1 MLIKHDHI
9 EVWNNCL
16 STLRKTVTHQ
26 AYKTWFEPIKAV
38 ELKNNILTIQVPNNF
53 FYEWLE
59 EHFVEQLKQ
68 AITQE
73 LGSNGALQYQIQVE
87 NHKKL
92 GVNHQ
97 NSISSREV
105 QILNPFA
112 IPGLKKVKI
121 DHHLQ
126 DEYTFASLITGD
138 CNKLAIGAGHAI
150 AKKPGGTA
158 FNPLVIFGD
167 TGVGK
172 THISQAI
179 GHEVLSHFPEK
190 QILYI
195 SSELFTH
202 QVVQAIK
209 NNTTT
214 DFINYYN
221 FVEVLIIDD
230 IQFLSGKPKTQELF
244 FNIFNQL
251 HQKGKQIILT
261 SDRPP
266 KDLQGL
272 DERLISRFKWGLVAE
287 LTSPDFDTRMKILDL
302 KVEKEGLQL
311 SPEVKEYIC
320 THIKNNVRELE
331 GVIISL
337 VAQSTLN
344 RKKIDI
350 NLVKDVVKQ
359 FVSHEDTELSLEKI
373 KKLVAKHFDVPVEK
387 LHEKTRLRNVVV
399 ARQLSMYLAKTFTNS
414 SLKVIGDSFGG
425 RDHSTVIHSLKAV
438 QDLMDTDT
446 LFKDQVDDLVKLVQK

>member
-16 STLRKTVTHQ
+16 NTLRKTVSSQ
-26 AYKTWFEPIKAV
+26 AFKTWFEPIKAV
-38 ELKNNILTIQVPNNF
+38 ELKQQTLTILVPNNF
-53 FYEWLE
+53 FYDWLE

-68 AITQE
+68 AVTKE
-73 LGSNGALQYQIQVE
+73 LGNRGSLRYQIQVE

-92 GVNHQ
+92 GITQANA
-97 NSISSREV
+97 SAKEP
-105 QILNPFA
+105 QIVNPFA
-112 IPGLKKVKI
+112 IPGLKKLKI
-121 DHHLQ
+121 ENHLN
-126 DEYTFASLITGD
+126 DDYTFEALVTGD
-138 CNKLAIGAGHAI
+138 CNKLTVGAGLAI
-150 AKKPGGTA
+150 AKKPGGTE

-179 GHEVLSHFPEK
+179 GHQVLKHFPEK

-195 SSELFTH
+195 SSEIFTH

-214 DFINYYN
+214 DFINFYN

-251 HQKGKQIILT
+251 HQSGKQIILT

-266 KDLQGL
+266 KDLQDL

-287 LTSPDFDTRMKILDL
+287 LTSPDFETRMKILDM
-302 KVEKEGLQL
+302 KMERDGLNL
-311 SPEVKEYIC
+311 SHEVKEYIC
-320 THIKNNVRELE
+320 SNIKNNIRELE

-344 RKKIDI
+344 RKKIDLA
-350 NLVKDVVKQ
+350 LVKDVVKQ
-359 FVSHEDTELSLEKI
+359 FVSHDDTELSLDKI

-387 LHEKTRLRNVVV
+387 LQEKTRLRNVVV
-399 ARQLSMYLAKTFTNS
+399 ARQLSMYLAKNFTNS

-425 RDHSTVIHSLKAV
+425 RDHSTVIHSLRAV

-446 LFKDQVDDLVKLVQK
+446 LFKDQVNDLVKLVQK